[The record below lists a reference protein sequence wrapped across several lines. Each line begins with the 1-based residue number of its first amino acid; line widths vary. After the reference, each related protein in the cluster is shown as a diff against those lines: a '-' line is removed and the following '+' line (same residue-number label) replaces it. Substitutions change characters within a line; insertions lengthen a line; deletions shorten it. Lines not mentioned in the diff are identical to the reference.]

1 MKSSAKYHRFAVRC
15 LEEARSEP
23 DQRMR
28 AFLIEMAHEW
38 QLLANQAT
46 ANDNLQASPLTV
58 KVDSGD

>member
-1 MKSSAKYHRFAVRC
+1 VRC

-38 QLLANQAT
+38 QLLANQAAT
-46 ANDNLQASPLTV
+46 NDNLQASPLGVTV
-58 KVDSGD
+58 DGGD